1 MIAGRR
7 GRETGVVSKP
17 PFHCKI
23 DVVSMKDELKT
34 RLLQEENLE
43 SLFNVLIQNGRLI

>member
-1 MIAGRR
+1 M

-23 DVVSMKDELKT
+23 DVVSMKDELTT
-34 RLLQEENLE
+34 RLLQEENLG
-43 SLFNVLIQNGRLI
+43 SLFNMLLQNGGLI